1 MTKDENVTNF
11 LGGLIELTGMNR
23 VDGDSNKYIRVVSSS
38 DTDGSIESIRT
49 SEGER
54 KLAIYG
60 STATDAAS

>member
-38 DTDGSIESIRT
+38 DTDGSI
-49 SEGER
+49 
-54 KLAIYG
+54 
-60 STATDAAS
+60 